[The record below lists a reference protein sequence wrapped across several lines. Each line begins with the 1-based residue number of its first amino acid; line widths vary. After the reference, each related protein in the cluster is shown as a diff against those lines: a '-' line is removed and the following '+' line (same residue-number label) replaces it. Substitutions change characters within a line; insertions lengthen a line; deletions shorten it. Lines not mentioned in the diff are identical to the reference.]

1 MPRKSQQQRLQD
13 IKDTLLWYDDA
24 GFQSDNAARFLADM
38 VRRIESGK
46 YLSKGQRDWADNLF
60 TAGAPQPKNVDR
72 VKAILSAAEVD
83 GMQQMSST
91 LKDFA
96 HKVGKGWSLSEKQE
110 KFLANL
116 LAKAETLQREGRF
129 RPSGELLED
138 LNSAVAICKVKNGW
152 YWQHRPGT
160 AKAFGKVENWLDW
173 NARREVIKSVKVS
186 EPESVHA
193 LGDEPVIDKWACDKL
208 LKAVK
213 NPVGELKNPKFLA
226 GAMAWTRIYAGRPNG
241 EPRVALVSGLPRVLN
256 GEVTYPCLVEGEMM
270 EITTKDLRKRRG

>member
-1 MPRKSQQQRLQD
+1 M
-13 IKDTLLWYDDA
+13 
-24 GFQSDNAARFLADM
+24 
-38 VRRIESGK
+38 
-46 YLSKGQRDWADNLF
+46 
-60 TAGAPQPKNVDR
+60 
-72 VKAILSAAEVD
+72 
-83 GMQQMSST
+83 
-91 LKDFA
+91 
-96 HKVGKGWSLSEKQE
+96 
-110 KFLANL
+110 
-116 LAKAETLQREGRF
+116 
-129 RPSGELLED
+129 
-138 LNSAVAICKVKNGW
+138 
-152 YWQHRPGT
+152 
-160 AKAFGKVENWLDW
+160 ENWLDW